1 MSQQFPQYKAS
12 ELSDFGIR
20 FRKIDSRQS
29 QEGPVRYLHQDDYYI
44 IGLVEKGTGYGII
57 YFNKVVFSQ
66 GDVFLILP
74 GQVHRFICS
83 NDIEGWM
90 LMVDNSFIDYEEKYI
105 FDMFQLSVS
114 SVPIDEQRMNEL
126 KQIALILVNRMN
138 RITDELTKATVRRL
152 AEIYIG
158 IVAEVVRESEIQQ
171 VKHTRRHI
179 EIVLS
184 FRRLLARHLSK
195 KRSPSDYASQ
205 LNISPVYLNEVVKK
219 VTGISTKAY
228 IKNSIILEAKRLLVY
243 TNLTIKEISSSLGID
258 DHAYFSRIFTQATG
272 ISPST
277 FRKRNLE

>member
-1 MSQQFPQYKAS
+1 
-12 ELSDFGIR
+12 
-20 FRKIDSRQS
+20 
-29 QEGPVRYLHQDDYYI
+29 
-44 IGLVEKGTGYGII
+44 
-57 YFNKVVFSQ
+57 
-66 GDVFLILP
+66 
-74 GQVHRFICS
+74 
-83 NDIEGWM
+83 
-90 LMVDNSFIDYEEKYI
+90 
-105 FDMFQLSVS
+105 MFQLSAS
-114 SVPIDEQRMNEL
+114 SVPIDKQRMNEL

-184 FRRLLARHLSK
+184 FRRLLTRHLSQ

-205 LNISPVYLNEVVKK
+205 LNISPVYLNEVVKE